1 MEITELIKKH
11 TLTCLAGGFVIGLLT
26 CGIGSA
32 MMHFT
37 GTPEFCGNCPSM
49 KHEAVTFAESSHRKQ
64 DCAECHLPHDNA
76 VIYMME
82 KSRSG
87 MVDMYHE
94 VIRAYPARIKLSE
107 DGRRIVNSHCM
118 RCHSA
123 TMEGVHVGMGAKD
136 TNDCMK
142 CHSRIAHGSN
152 HHEGGIKVE

>member
-1 MEITELIKKH
+1 MEIKELLQKH
-11 TLTCLAGGFVIGLLT
+11 TLRCLAGGFVIGLLT

-32 MMHFT
+32 MMHCT
-37 GTPEFCGNCPSM
+37 GTPEFCGNCHSM
-49 KHEAVTFAESSHRKQ
+49 KHEAATFAKSSHGNQ

-76 VIYMME
+76 VVYLAE

-94 VIRAYPARIKLSE
+94 VIRDYPARIKLSE
-107 DGRRIVNSHCM
+107 HGRQTVNSNCM
-118 RCHSA
+118 RCHST
-123 TMEGVHVGMGAKD
+123 TMEDIHVGVGARD
-136 TNDCMK
+136 TSDCMK